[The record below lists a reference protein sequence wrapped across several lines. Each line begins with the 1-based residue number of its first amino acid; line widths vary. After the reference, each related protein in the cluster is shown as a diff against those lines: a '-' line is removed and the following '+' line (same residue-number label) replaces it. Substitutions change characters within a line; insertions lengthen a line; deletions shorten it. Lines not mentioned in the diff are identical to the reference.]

1 MKVPQFYPFMQHSR
15 YDWDF
20 HGECER
26 ACQASPDACYWPRGK
41 MLGGSSGMNL
51 MLYVRG
57 FEPDY
62 DGWAAAGNCG
72 WEWKNVLR
80 YFKKSE
86 QNLNF
91 ADDTVFHNDDGLLKV
106 SLYGDDRYDDV
117 ICKAG
122 KEIGISVLKEINGRE
137 HVGNVLVQGTLS
149 GGRRNSAAKAFIAP
163 LKNHN
168 NLDIIKNAFVTKV
181 KINPNGRNVV
191 EFDLNGKL
199 LRATAK
205 KEVIVCAGSLMSPNI
220 LIRSGIG
227 PEDQLKKLKIPSVV
241 NLDVGKNLMD
251 HVAIMLWFSLD
262 PTDGGSV
269 IKLTGDIL
277 SYMLSRKG
285 RFAKIGTFHLL
296 GFLNSRN
303 ETKYPDLENYHLYIP
318 KAAFDMD
325 VVMTAFNYKP
335 KLRKILFDVN
345 RKRDV
350 LCIMVSL
357 LNPKSKGTV
366 EADGSSPLNYPRI
379 NGNFF
384 GDKDGK
390 DYKTAIRGIRKQ
402 MELLNTYEFR
412 KRHAEF
418 IEMPVDGGP
427 FTDTEEY
434 WKSYIKNYAA
444 SIYHP
449 VGTCKMGPCHDKTA
463 VVDPELRVH
472 GVEGLRVVDASM

>member
-15 YDWDF
+15 YDWNF
-20 HGECER
+20 HGDCER

-57 FEPDY
+57 VPPDY
-62 DGWAAAGNCG
+62 DRWAAAGNYG
-72 WEWKNVLR
+72 WEWKNVLE

-86 QNLNF
+86 NNLNF
-91 ADDTVFHNDDGLLKV
+91 ADDTEFHNDDGLLKV
-106 SLYGDDRYDDV
+106 SLYGDVRYDEL
-117 ICKAG
+117 ICNAG
-122 KEIGISVLKEINGRE
+122 KEIGISVLKDINGNE
-137 HVGNVLVQGTLS
+137 HVGNVKVQGTLS
-149 GGRRNSAAKAFIAP
+149 DGRRNSAAKAFIAP
-163 LKNHN
+163 LKNSN

-181 KINPNGRNVV
+181 RINPNGKNVV
-191 EFDLNGKL
+191 QFNLNGKNL
-199 LRATAK
+199 EATAT
-205 KEVIVCAGSLMSPNI
+205 KEVIICAGSLMSPNI

-227 PEDQLKKLKIPSVV
+227 PKEQLKKLKIPSVV

-251 HVAIMLWFSLD
+251 HIAVMLWFSFD
-262 PTDGGSV
+262 PTDGGSI
-269 IKLTGDIL
+269 IKLTGDLL
-277 SYMLSRKG
+277 SYMLSRTG

-303 ETKYPDLENYHLYIP
+303 ETKYADLENYHLYIP
-318 KAAFDMD
+318 QNAFDMD

-335 KLRKILFDVN
+335 ELKKILFDVN

-357 LNPKSKGTV
+357 LHPESKGTV
-366 EADGSSPLNYPRI
+366 EASGSSPLNYPTI

-384 GDKDGK
+384 GDKSGN

-402 MELLNTYEFR
+402 MELLTTDEFR
-412 KRHAEF
+412 KRHAKF
-418 IEMPVDGGP
+418 IEMPVDYGL
-427 FTDTEEY
+427 FSDTEEY

-449 VGTCKMGPCHDKTA
+449 VGTCKMGPADDETA
-463 VVDPELRVH
+463 VLDPELRVH
-472 GVEGLRVVDASM
+472 GVKGLRVADTSM